1 MSLTTT
7 NHPDNYRD
15 KTTNPQMTFG
25 ELTNILLYEKENYGT
40 ILNGLHN
47 LHDFYAGITGIT
59 AEQTSDQ
66 NVFLPTGKAISPG
79 QAANCLLDIRRTA
92 VFLRGI
98 RKAILQLQQ
107 ELNGEPVHILY
118 AGCGPYATLLTPLT
132 TIFRP
137 EEVRFHLMDV
147 NQQSITAAEMLYT
160 QINARNYVEEF
171 ICTDASTYR
180 LTQPMHLVICEAMQ
194 SALARE
200 PQVSIMLNL
209 IPQLTTQAL
218 FIPERITIS
227 AWLTDRDQ
235 ELQSHMVGGSEPQ
248 RKQLGDIFVIGRHN
262 LPSLA
267 PVEVTIPND
276 TASQDE
282 LQLFTT
288 LDVFENERLDV
299 YNCGI
304 TLPLKVMDVEGKA
317 GKKVRFEYQIGENPG
332 FKWQLVE

>member
-1 MSLTTT
+1 
-7 NHPDNYRD
+7 
-15 KTTNPQMTFG
+15 MTFG

-40 ILNGLHN
+40 ILHCLHN

-79 QAANCLLDIRRTA
+79 QAANCLLDIRRTT

-98 RKAILQLQQ
+98 RKAILELQK

-132 TIFRP
+132 TIFTP
-137 EEVRFHLMDV
+137 QEVRFHLMDV
-147 NQQSITAAEMLYT
+147 NQHSITAVEMLYT
-160 QINARNYVEEF
+160 QINSRNYVEEF

-180 LTQPMHLVICEAMQ
+180 LTQPIHLVICEAMQ

-209 IPQLTTQAL
+209 IPQLAAQAR

-227 AWLTDRDQ
+227 AWLTNRDQ

-248 RKQLGDIFVIGRHN
+248 RKHLGDIFIIGRN
-262 LPSLA
+262 QLPSFE
-267 PVEVTIPND
+267 PVEATIPAD
-276 TASQDE
+276 ASPQDE

-288 LDVFENERLDV
+288 LDVYDDERLDV

-304 TLPLKVMDVEGKA
+304 TLPLKVMDVEGRS
-317 GKKVRFEYQIGENPG
+317 GKKVKFEYQVGENPG
-332 FKWQLVE
+332 FKGELIE